1 MDDKRQPLV
10 CPSSRIERPGSK
22 VLGVLG
28 DDGRLE
34 FLEEPRPV
42 TREFRELAERGRD
55 PHLRFRFTGPC
66 SMTGCPTWENGQCG
80 VPNVVASLRG
90 DPGPLP
96 ECSIRPTCRWHEE
109 RGDDICRVCPQ
120 VIHALF
126 RETLESEA
134 HQASDSDPL
143 GG

>member
-1 MDDKRQPLV
+1 MERKRLPLV
-10 CPSSRIERPGSK
+10 CPSSRIERPGAK

-28 DDGRLE
+28 PDGRLE
-34 FLEEPRPV
+34 LLDEPRPV
-42 TREFRELAERGRD
+42 TPEFADAALRGRD

-66 SMTGCPTWENGQCG
+66 SQSACPTWEKGRCG
-80 VPNVVASLRG
+80 VPNVVEALER

-96 ECSIRPTCRWHEE
+96 ACAIRPTCRWHQE

-126 RETLESEA
+126 RETLEGEST
-134 HQASDSDPL
+134 
-143 GG
+143 